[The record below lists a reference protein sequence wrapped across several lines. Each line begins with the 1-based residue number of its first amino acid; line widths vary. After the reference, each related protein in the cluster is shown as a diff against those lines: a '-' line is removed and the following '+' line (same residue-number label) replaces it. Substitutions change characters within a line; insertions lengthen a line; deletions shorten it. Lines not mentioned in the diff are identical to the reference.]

1 MKLILKISL
10 ACLLATGCASKISAQ
25 TYVKLNGLY
34 ALVGVVNPAVEFTLS
49 PKSTFQT
56 EIVVSPWKSINNH
69 HALFC
74 IFMGEYRRYF
84 KEHNRGWYL
93 GANIGMQAFDL
104 SKPYIENWKLKFEN
118 RYSKGYGFMIGL
130 CVGYEH
136 IFRER
141 WVLDAYLG
149 WSWMSSFYN
158 GYSMDGK
165 IDMDRRSGIP
175 TRSDCRSDTVFSIHT
190 RKNSSATT
198 RPASALPNRF
208 ESPAARTSLPYRH
221 FSTVSVIFPGKFW
234 RGGELLIF
242 AAETHSPGN
251 TSTFP
256 QERFRTK
263 YKPQANIPKQ

>member
-1 MKLILKISL
+1 
-10 ACLLATGCASKISAQ
+10 
-25 TYVKLNGLY
+25 
-34 ALVGVVNPAVEFTLS
+34 
-49 PKSTFQT
+49 
-56 EIVVSPWKSINNH
+56 
-69 HALFC
+69 
-74 IFMGEYRRYF
+74 MGEYRRYF

-165 IDMDRRSGIP
+165 IDMD
-175 TRSDCRSDTVFSIHT
+175 
-190 RKNSSATT
+190 
-198 RPASALPNRF
+198 
-208 ESPAARTSLPYRH
+208 
-221 FSTVSVIFPGKFW
+221 PG
-234 RGGELLIF
+234 
-242 AAETHSPGN
+242 H
-251 TSTFP
+251 
-256 QERFRTK
+256 QV
-263 YKPQANIPKQ
+263 KPQYPDPFNGSSEWYPNKIGLSIGYRIFNPHKKK

>member
-118 RYSKGYGFMIGL
+118 RYSKGYGFMIGQL
-130 CVGYEH
+130 LQRLFHGREDRHGSRPSGRTPIPRSVQRFVGVVSQQDRIVDRIPYFQSTQEKIVRQQLVLPPRSPTDSNH
-136 IFRER
+136 PPHGHRFR
-141 WVLDAYLG
+141 
-149 WSWMSSFYN
+149 
-158 GYSMDGK
+158 
-165 IDMDRRSGIP
+165 I
-175 TRSDCRSDTVFSIHT
+175 
-190 RKNSSATT
+190 
-198 RPASALPNRF
+198 
-208 ESPAARTSLPYRH
+208 
-221 FSTVSVIFPGKFW
+221 VIFQPY
-234 RGGELLIF
+234 
-242 AAETHSPGN
+242 P
-251 TSTFP
+251 
-256 QERFRTK
+256 
-263 YKPQANIPKQ
+263 

>member
-141 WVLDAYLG
+141 WVLDGLLEVAGEMAAVIRAAALRTVTVGQTSVYTKG
-149 WSWMSSFYN
+149 CIHSSYWLTGFCR
-158 GYSMDGK
+158 
-165 IDMDRRSGIP
+165 IDSQ
-175 TRSDCRSDTVFSIHT
+175 CFSI
-190 RKNSSATT
+190 NFFGSSM
-198 RPASALPNRF
+198 F
-208 ESPAARTSLPYRH
+208 
-221 FSTVSVIFPGKFW
+221 
-234 RGGELLIF
+234 
-242 AAETHSPGN
+242 
-251 TSTFP
+251 
-256 QERFRTK
+256 
-263 YKPQANIPKQ
+263 

>member
-10 ACLLATGCASKISAQ
+10 ACLLATGCASKNFRPNLRQ
-25 TYVKLNGLY
+25 TQR
-34 ALVGVVNPAVEFTLS
+34 TLCARGRS
-49 PKSTFQT
+49 QSGRRIHDLPKSTFQT

-141 WVLDAYLG
+141 WVLDAYFG

-165 IDMDRRSGIP
+165 IDMNPGHRGRTQIPRSVQRFVGVVSQQDRIVDRIPYFQSAQEKIVRQQLVLPPRSP
-175 TRSDCRSDTVFSIHT
+175 TDSNH
-190 RKNSSATT
+190 
-198 RPASALPNRF
+198 PPHGHRF
-208 ESPAARTSLPYRH
+208 RI
-221 FSTVSVIFPGKFW
+221 VIFQPY
-234 RGGELLIF
+234 
-242 AAETHSPGN
+242 P
-251 TSTFP
+251 
-256 QERFRTK
+256 
-263 YKPQANIPKQ
+263 